1 MDLHFPFILLF
12 FMNFL
17 SSGIVGKAMIFQDTK
32 QYTPFLPST
41 YINYIVQVSVH
52 FIVNI
57 HRDKTVVHKGPNFTV
72 HRSALPTSKTVL
84 KKKNQHYKIVPW
96 KIKEK
101 IYKSLNH
108 KSTILLTKLLASS
121 LFLLVSIEI
130 WNAL

>member
-1 MDLHFPFILLF
+1 MDLHFPLNFTLLF

-32 QYTPFLPST
+32 QYTPFLQIT

-72 HRSALPTSKTVL
+72 HGSALPTSKTVL
-84 KKKNQHYKIVPW
+84 KKKNQHYKIVP
-96 KIKEK
+96 
-101 IYKSLNH
+101 
-108 KSTILLTKLLASS
+108 
-121 LFLLVSIEI
+121 
-130 WNAL
+130 